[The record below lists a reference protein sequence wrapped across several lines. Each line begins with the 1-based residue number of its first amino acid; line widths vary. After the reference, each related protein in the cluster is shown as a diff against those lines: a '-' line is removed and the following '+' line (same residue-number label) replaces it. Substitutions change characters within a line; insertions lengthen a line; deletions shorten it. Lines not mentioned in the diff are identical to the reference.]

1 MQILKK
7 VGQQL
12 KKEYPF
18 VIYRKSNRSDL
29 SAFFGKNKNLKFTK
43 DYSESGFVFAPFDE
57 CENSILFSID
67 EFEYLSEQIVGLR
80 SFDTAEF
87 QNVEKAEGKR
97 QYLKLVDKAI
107 AEIHKNTFQKVVIS
121 RKETFVSKEFDAV
134 TVFKRLLSS
143 YQNALVYLWYHPEVG
158 LWMGASP
165 ETLFK
170 KSGSQLT
177 TVALAGTKPSGNYS
191 KDWGSKEI
199 EEQQLV
205 VDFIEKSLSNKV
217 DNLQIQDRQTIQAG
231 SISHLKSIITAELK
245 KGVSLR
251 TVIQE
256 LHPTPAVCGLP
267 KIASKA
273 FILQNENYKRLFYT
287 GFLGELNFDSISK
300 KESETHLF
308 VNLRCLEYSEETL
321 HIYVGGGITKD
332 SNPEKEWLE
341 TVNKTKTIKS
351 VL

>member
-43 DYSESGFVFAPFDE
+43 DYLESGFVFAPFDE

-97 QYLKLVDKAI
+97 QYLKLVDKGI
-107 AEIHKNTFQKVVIS
+107 AEIHKNTFQKVVVS

-143 YQNALVYLWYHPEVG
+143 YQNALVYLWFHPKVG

-170 KSGSQLT
+170 KSGPKIT
-177 TVALAGTKPSGNYS
+177 TVALAGTKPSGTDS
-191 KDWGSKEI
+191 RDWGSKEI

-205 VDFIEKSLSNKV
+205 VDFIEDALSNKV
-217 DNLQIQDRQTIQAG
+217 DHLMIQDRQTIQAG
-231 SISHLKSIITAELK
+231 SLSHLKSIITADLK
-245 KGVSLR
+245 EEVSLR
-251 TVIQE
+251 NVVEE

-267 KIASKA
+267 KINSKT
-273 FILQNENYKRLFYT
+273 FILQNEAYNRSFYT
-287 GFLGELNFDSISK
+287 GFLGELNFDPISK
-300 KESETHLF
+300 NMDETHLF
-308 VNLRCLEYSEETL
+308 VNLRCLEYSGEMVN
-321 HIYVGGGITKD
+321 IYVGGGITKD

-341 TVNKTKTIKS
+341 TVNKTRTMKS